1 MLLLRIGDEGEPV
14 AAIEQALADDGA
26 VLAIDGI
33 FDQETENA
41 VRVFQAAKSLH
52 VDGIVGNDTI
62 RAMGLDWP
70 TLDPS
75 GFRAEVVRIAGAEW
89 RRWHPGGTK
98 LVETDPT
105 MTSVLQD
112 YYATGIGKHVDAAD
126 LQDSDWQA
134 EHFWSAVFIS
144 WVMRQAGAG
153 SRFRYAASHQRYI
166 AAAKANREAG
176 DVNNPFW
183 AFRLDELPPEV
194 GDLVGAGRG
203 NSGATYANIAEG
215 HFDCHVDIVTA
226 VSGTDLTV
234 IGGNVGQS
242 VGRTTVQTS
251 HGFVD
256 TTAPDQ
262 DEYFA
267 VIRIQ
272 DF

>member
-1 MLLLRIGDEGEPV
+1 MTRSRASRPSAATRSRASRSARWRNESPDPKEVSTMLLLRMGDEGEPV
-14 AAIEQALADDGA
+14 
-26 VLAIDGI
+26 
-33 FDQETENA
+33 T
-41 VRVFQAAKSLH
+41 
-52 VDGIVGNDTI
+52 
-62 RAMGLDWP
+62 AMGLDWP

-112 YYATGIGKHVDAAD
+112 YYATGIGEHVDAAD

-134 EHFWSAVFIS
+134 EHLWSAVFIS

-194 GDLVGAGRG
+194 GDLVGAG

-215 HFDCHVDIVTA
+215 HFD
-226 VSGTDLTV
+226 
-234 IGGNVGQS
+234 
-242 VGRTTVQTS
+242 
-251 HGFVD
+251 
-256 TTAPDQ
+256 
-262 DEYFA
+262 
-267 VIRIQ
+267 
-272 DF
+272 